1 MFEFSKSV
9 FGGEFP
15 YVGTFGEMPPQE
27 GMPPLPDQM
36 KDQIMHISL
45 PISRETVLM
54 GSDAGGE
61 WSPKEKGGGAI
72 TYPVFI
78 TNDSHFYAVFITHLL
93 YICPEY
99 ITWSMIFNRKA
110 LFKLMKWKESPGRKP
125 LLIRGARQVGKSTL
139 IRQFAAEF
147 THFIELNLE
156 KDQYRRLFEEVD
168 SVSYLMDAIY
178 LITRIPKT
186 DKPTLLFLDEIQESP
201 KAIQQLRYFYEEL
214 PHLYVVAAGSLLEFV
229 LKKVASF
236 PVGRVEQMVLHPF
249 DFEEFLMAEGNQQ
262 ALTELNTIPCHGFGY
277 QSMTEQFHNYTI
289 VGGMPE
295 AIKQYVTDHSFAN
308 IGGIYDALW
317 QGYKD
322 DAEKYASNQTE
333 RKIIRHVIDSSPNEK
348 DRISFE
354 GFGNSVYRSREIGKA
369 LRALDLARVVRLVYP
384 STSLTPP
391 MNEDLKKRPRLQF
404 LDTGLL
410 NHALNIQAEMIGVN
424 DLHLVC
430 KGRIIQHMVIQELQS
445 QHDSTLYKPH
455 FWVREKAK
463 SSAEV
468 DLVYHYKQYLIPI
481 EIKSGEQGKLRS
493 LHQFMESCGHPYAVR
508 LLANRFS
515 VENVKTPSGIPYLL
529 MNLPYYLGTKLPQYI
544 EWFIHNYRT
553 I

>member
-1 MFEFSKSV
+1 
-9 FGGEFP
+9 
-15 YVGTFGEMPPQE
+15 
-27 GMPPLPDQM
+27 
-36 KDQIMHISL
+36 
-45 PISRETVLM
+45 
-54 GSDAGGE
+54 
-61 WSPKEKGGGAI
+61 
-72 TYPVFI
+72 
-78 TNDSHFYAVFITHLL
+78 
-93 YICPEY
+93 
-99 ITWSMIFNRKA
+99 MIFYRKA
-110 LFKLMKWKESPGRKP
+110 TSKLLKWKESSTRKP

-139 IRQFAAEF
+139 IRQFASEF

-156 KDQYRRLFEEVD
+156 KEQHRRLFEQTDQVR
-168 SVSYLMDAIY
+168 YLMDAIY
-178 LITRIPKT
+178 LSARIPNT
-186 DKPTLLFLDEIQESP
+186 GQPTLLFLDEIQESP

-214 PHLYVVAAGSLLEFV
+214 PHLYVVAAGSLLEFA
-229 LKKVASF
+229 LKKIASF
-236 PVGRVEQMVLHPF
+236 PVGRIEQMVLHPF
-249 DFEEFLMAEGNQQ
+249 DFEEFLMALDHQQ
-262 ALTELNTIPCHGFGY
+262 ALEELNTIPCHDYGY
-277 QSMTEQFHNYTI
+277 QAMMEQFHNYAI

-295 AIKQYVTDHSFAN
+295 VIKQYMTDQSFAN
-308 IGGIYDALW
+308 LGAIYDALW

-348 DRISFE
+348 DRVSFE
-354 GFGNSVYRSREIGKA
+354 GFGNSVYRSREIGEV
-369 LRALDLARVVRLVYP
+369 LRALDLARVIRLIYP
-384 STSLTPP
+384 ATALTPP

-410 NHALNIQAEMIGVN
+410 NHALNIQAEMIGVT
-424 DLHLVC
+424 DLNSVY

-493 LHQFMESCGHPYAVR
+493 LHQFMESCGHPYGVR

-515 VENVKTPSGIPYLL
+515 VEKVKTPSGIPYLL
-529 MNLPYYLGTKLPQYI
+529 MNLPYWLGTKIPLYI
-544 EWFIHNYRT
+544 EWFIRNH
-553 I
+553 